1 MKKSA
6 LLILLVV
13 SIFAFSLTPVFAQST
28 FGEENGGVRARL
40 EVLREKREEFRQLK
54 QNVKSQVGLNG
65 KVASEAAGIRQKT
78 VSGIKAVFENILS
91 RFDTALLRLDNI
103 ANRIASRLDKL
114 SAGGVNT
121 SAAQAALLN
130 AENLGASAKKSI
142 DKAKSD
148 VAAIDASSATVRD
161 AVHTAVASVR
171 DAKVA
176 LQSYHKSL
184 VTALRNLKSL
194 NNSKEGSSGAR

>member
-13 SIFAFSLTPVFAQST
+13 SLFAFSLTPVFAQST

-54 QNVKSQVGLNG
+54 QDIKSQVGLNG

-91 RFDTALLRLDNI
+91 RFDAALLRLDNI

-142 DKAKSD
+142 DKAKLD

-161 AVHTAVASVR
+161 AVHTAVASVKS
-171 DAKVA
+171 AKTA
-176 LQSYHKSL
+176 LQSYQKSL
-184 VTALRNLKSL
+184 VTALRNLKAV
-194 NNSKEGSSGAR
+194 NNSKEGSSGAK